1 MKRITAI
8 LLCVLL
14 CISLAA
20 CSRNS
25 EDIGSSLSLVSTY
38 ENDQAETTGNSE
50 TDETTTGNTTVTE
63 SSAPDTSGSDD
74 STVNDTTGDPTDT
87 SEPDTTEGSQ
97 TGTPNTPDIRPSG
110 GTTGTGSNKTETSKD
125 ADTSEDTKP
134 SQTTTPPADTSTESK
149 PTDETKPTETTKPS
163 ETEEPKNATPP
174 TEETKPEE
182 TTPPTETTKPDETEP
197 PAETKPQETTDPYVY
212 PFNIDQIRKDCIDLG
227 KGYGFT
233 LDESLTPNNSSWAGA
248 ETASSNTQGTRL
260 KRLLTEMVEYYS
272 PAYREDMG
280 LPAANI
286 TAFNIY
292 CESTGNG
299 TYRIYFLFLL

>member
-20 CSRNS
+20 CSSNS
-25 EDIGSSLSLVSTY
+25 DDIGSSLSLVSTY

-50 TDETTTGNTTVTE
+50 TDETTNGNTTATE
-63 SSAPDTSGSDD
+63 SSAPDISGSDD
-74 STVNDTTGDPTDT
+74 SKVNNTTGTPTDT
-87 SEPDTTEGSQ
+87 SEPETTEGSQ

-110 GTTGTGSNKTETSKD
+110 GSTGTGSNKTDTSKD
-125 ADTSEDTKP
+125 ADTSKDTNP

-149 PTDETKPTETTKPS
+149 PTEETKPTETTKPS
-163 ETEEPKNATPP
+163 ETEKPKDPTPP
-174 TEETKPEE
+174 AEETKPEE
-182 TTPPTETTKPDETEP
+182 TKPPVEETKPE
-197 PAETKPQETTDPYVY
+197 ETKPQEPTDPYAY
-212 PFNIDQIRKDCIDLG
+212 PFNIEQIRRDCIALG
-227 KGYGFT
+227 RSYGFT

-280 LPAANI
+280 LPAVNI

>member
-50 TDETTTGNTTVTE
+50 TDELNNGSTTATDSSVPDNAETDDSKVSETTGNPTETTE
-63 SSAPDTSGSDD
+63 PDTSVR
-74 STVNDTTGDPTDT
+74 T
-87 SEPDTTEGSQ
+87 Q

-110 GTTGTGSNKTETSKD
+110 GTTGTGSNKTDTSKD

-134 SQTTTPPADTSTESK
+134 PQTTTPPADTSTESN
-149 PTDETKPTETTKPS
+149 PTEETTPTETTKPS
-163 ETEEPKNATPP
+163 ETEKPKDTTSP
-174 TEETKPEE
+174 TEETKPPVEE
-182 TTPPTETTKPDETEP
+182 PKPE
-197 PAETKPQETTDPYVY
+197 ETKPQETTDPYSY
-212 PFNIDQIRKDCIDLG
+212 PFNIEQIRKDCIALG
-227 KGYGFT
+227 KSYGFT
-233 LDESLTPNNSSWAGA
+233 LDESLTPNKSSWAGA

-280 LPAANI
+280 LPAVNI

>member
-50 TDETTTGNTTVTE
+50 TDETTNGNTTATE
-63 SSAPDTSGSDD
+63 SSAPDISGSDD
-74 STVNDTTGDPTDT
+74 STVNNTTGAPTDA

-110 GTTGTGSNKTETSKD
+110 GSTGTGSNKTDTSKD
-125 ADTSEDTKP
+125 ADTSKDTDTNP

-149 PTDETKPTETTKPS
+149 PTEETKPTETTKPS
-163 ETEEPKNATPP
+163 ETEKPKEPTPP
-174 TEETKPEE
+174 AEETKPEE
-182 TTPPTETTKPDETEP
+182 T
-197 PAETKPQETTDPYVY
+197 KPQEPTDPYAY
-212 PFNIDQIRKDCIDLG
+212 PFNIEQIRRDCIALG
-227 KGYGFT
+227 RSYGFT

-280 LPAANI
+280 LPAVNI

>member
-50 TDETTTGNTTVTE
+50 TDETTTGNTTATE

-74 STVNDTTGDPTDT
+74 STVNNTTGDPTDT

-110 GTTGTGSNKTETSKD
+110 GSTGTGSNKTDTSKD

-134 SQTTTPPADTSTESK
+134 PQTTTPPADTSTESK
-149 PTDETKPTETTKPS
+149 PTEETKPTETTKPS
-163 ETEEPKNATPP
+163 ETEKPKDTTPP

-182 TTPPTETTKPDETEP
+182 TNPPVEETTPE
-197 PAETKPQETTDPYVY
+197 ETKPQDPTDPYAY
-212 PFNIDQIRKDCIDLG
+212 PFNIEQIRKDCIALG
-227 KGYGFT
+227 RSYGFT

-272 PAYREDMG
+272 PTYREDMG
-280 LPAANI
+280 LPAVNI

>member
-50 TDETTTGNTTVTE
+50 TDETTNGNTTATE

-74 STVNDTTGDPTDT
+74 STVNDTTGDSTDT

-110 GTTGTGSNKTETSKD
+110 GSTGTGSNKTDTSKD

-134 SQTTTPPADTSTESK
+134 PQATTPPADTSTESK
-149 PTDETKPTETTKPS
+149 PTEETKPTETTKPS
-163 ETEEPKNATPP
+163 ETEKPKDTTPP
-174 TEETKPEE
+174 TEETKPEGTNPPVEE
-182 TTPPTETTKPDETEP
+182 TTPE
-197 PAETKPQETTDPYVY
+197 ETKPQEPTDPYAY
-212 PFNIDQIRKDCIDLG
+212 PFNIEQIRKDCIALG
-227 KGYGFT
+227 RSYGFT

-272 PAYREDMG
+272 PAYREDVG
-280 LPAANI
+280 LPAVNI

>member
-50 TDETTTGNTTVTE
+50 TDETTNGNTTATE
-63 SSAPDTSGSDD
+63 SSAPDISGSDD
-74 STVNDTTGDPTDT
+74 SKVNNTAGAPTDA

-110 GTTGTGSNKTETSKD
+110 GSTGTGSNKTDTSKD
-125 ADTSEDTKP
+125 ADTSKDTKP
-134 SQTTTPPADTSTESK
+134 PQTTTPPADTSTESK
-149 PTDETKPTETTKPS
+149 PTEETKPTETTKPS
-163 ETEEPKNATPP
+163 ETEKPKDPTPSA
-174 TEETKPEE
+174 EETKPEE
-182 TTPPTETTKPDETEP
+182 TKPPVEETKPE
-197 PAETKPQETTDPYVY
+197 ETKPQEPTDPYAY
-212 PFNIDQIRKDCIDLG
+212 PFNIEQIRRDCIALG
-227 KGYGFT
+227 RSYGFT

-280 LPAANI
+280 LPAVNI

>member
-50 TDETTTGNTTVTE
+50 TDETINGNTTATE
-63 SSAPDTSGSDD
+63 SSAPDISGSDD
-74 STVNDTTGDPTDT
+74 STVNNTTGAPTDA

-110 GTTGTGSNKTETSKD
+110 GSTGTGSNKTDTSKD
-125 ADTSEDTKP
+125 ADTSKDTDTNP
-134 SQTTTPPADTSTESK
+134 SQPTTPPADTSTESK
-149 PTDETKPTETTKPS
+149 PTEETKPTETTKPS
-163 ETEEPKNATPP
+163 ETEKPKDPTPP
-174 TEETKPEE
+174 AEETKPEEAKPPVEETKPEE
-182 TTPPTETTKPDETEP
+182 T
-197 PAETKPQETTDPYVY
+197 KPQEPTDPYAY
-212 PFNIDQIRKDCIDLG
+212 PFNIEQIRRDCIALG
-227 KGYGFT
+227 RSYGFT

-280 LPAANI
+280 LTAVNI

>member
-50 TDETTTGNTTVTE
+50 TDETTNGNTTANE
-63 SSAPDTSGSDD
+63 SSAPDISGSDD
-74 STVNDTTGDPTDT
+74 STVNNTTGAPTDA
-87 SEPDTTEGSQ
+87 SGPDTTEGSQ

-110 GTTGTGSNKTETSKD
+110 GSTGTGSNKTDTSKD
-125 ADTSEDTKP
+125 ADTSKDTNP
-134 SQTTTPPADTSTESK
+134 PQTTTPPADTSTESK
-149 PTDETKPTETTKPS
+149 PTEETKPTETTKPS
-163 ETEEPKNATPP
+163 ETEKPKDPTPP
-174 TEETKPEE
+174 AEETKPEE
-182 TTPPTETTKPDETEP
+182 TKPPVEETKPE
-197 PAETKPQETTDPYVY
+197 ETKPQEPTDPYAY
-212 PFNIDQIRKDCIDLG
+212 PFNIEQIRRDCIALG
-227 KGYGFT
+227 RSYGFT

-280 LPAANI
+280 LPAVNI

>member
-38 ENDQAETTGNSE
+38 ENDLAETTGNSE
-50 TDETTTGNTTVTE
+50 TDETTNGNTTATE
-63 SSAPDTSGSDD
+63 SSAPDISGSED
-74 STVNDTTGDPTDT
+74 STVNETTGNSTDT
-87 SEPDTTEGSQ
+87 SKPDTTEGTQ

-110 GTTGTGSNKTETSKD
+110 GTTGTGGNKTDTSKD
-125 ADTSEDTKP
+125 DDTSEETKP

-149 PTDETKPTETTKPS
+149 PKDETKPAETTKPTEPETPKDTTPPAEESKPEETTKPTETP
-163 ETEEPKNATPP
+163 
-174 TEETKPEE
+174 KPE
-182 TTPPTETTKPDETEP
+182 
-197 PAETKPQETTDPYVY
+197 ETKPQEPSDPYAY
-212 PFNIDQIRKDCIDLG
+212 PFNIEQIRKDCIALG
-227 KGYGFT
+227 RSYGFT

-248 ETASSNTQGTRL
+248 ETASSSTQGTRL

-280 LPAANI
+280 LPAVNI

>member
-1 MKRITAI
+1 MNRITAI

-50 TDETTTGNTTVTE
+50 TDETTNGNTTATE
-63 SSAPDTSGSDD
+63 SSAPDISGSDD
-74 STVNDTTGDPTDT
+74 STVNNTTGAPTDA

-110 GTTGTGSNKTETSKD
+110 GSTGTGSNKTDTSKD
-125 ADTSEDTKP
+125 ADTSKDTDTNP

-149 PTDETKPTETTKPS
+149 PTEETKPTETTKPS
-163 ETEEPKNATPP
+163 ETEKPKEPTPP
-174 TEETKPEE
+174 AEETKPEE
-182 TTPPTETTKPDETEP
+182 TKPPVEETKPE
-197 PAETKPQETTDPYVY
+197 ETKPQEPTAPYAY
-212 PFNIDQIRKDCIDLG
+212 PFNIEQIRRNCIALG
-227 KGYGFT
+227 RSYGFI

-280 LPAANI
+280 LPAVNI